1 MKSAIQPI
9 PFGPAGRVANELEID
24 DSWPGNT
31 RNGLR
36 LNYRYLYNAHDGED
50 AVAAVYDK
58 DGFLVT
64 PAVPAKPDTITVL
77 DDGKCVTLDRAYDSV
92 VERLI
97 GLEQR
102 ADPATLTTAAAKA
115 AAGFSVGDNT
125 TTFRVILQAE
135 LDLQRTLKADAAS
148 ASLGFNN
155 LLAQLAD
162 DSESRVYRLRRR
174 LA

>member
-77 DDGKCVTLDRAYDSV
+77 DDGKCVTLDRATFAAWPAGGTPEADDAW
-92 VERLI
+92 L
-97 GLEQR
+97 LEQ
-102 ADPATLTTAAAKA
+102 AAKLL
-115 AAGFSVGDNT
+115 GV
-125 TTFRVILQAE
+125 
-135 LDLQRTLKADAAS
+135 TL
-148 ASLGFNN
+148 L
-155 LLAQLAD
+155 
-162 DSESRVYRLRRR
+162 
-174 LA
+174 